1 MLYYD
6 FMFVKIYKLKKCKEI
21 VNKGKRHINNMMS
34 KDNFEYE
41 LATIHGRFQ
50 ILHND
55 HLKFLLAG
63 KKLCKHLIVG
73 ITNPD
78 PSLTKH
84 HNSNPHRSQPNANP
98 LTYYERYI
106 MIRETLLE
114 VGLKLSEFSI
124 VPFPI
129 NIPELLQY
137 YVPMDAV
144 FFLSIYDDWGRQKKE
159 YLESLG
165 LKVHVLWEV
174 PLEKKGLSGNDIRLF
189 ILKGE
194 PWKHLVPPATAK
206 LVEEWDII
214 GRLSDLNS
222 K

>member
-1 MLYYD
+1 MPENGYKYD
-6 FMFVKIYKLKKCKEI
+6 LV
-21 VNKGKRHINNMMS
+21 
-34 KDNFEYE
+34 
-41 LATIHGRFQ
+41 TIHGRFQ

-63 KKLCKHLIVG
+63 KQLCKHLIVG

-84 HNSNPHRSQPNANP
+84 HNLNPHRSQPIANP
-98 LTYYERYI
+98 LTYYERYV
-106 MIRETLLE
+106 MIRENLVE
-114 VGLKLSEFSI
+114 KGLKLSEFSF

-129 NIPELLQY
+129 NVPELLKY
-137 YVPMDAV
+137 YVPMNIV

-159 YLESLG
+159 YLELLG

-174 PLEKKGLSGNDIRLF
+174 PFEKKGLSGSNIRLS
-189 ILKGE
+189 ILNGE
-194 PWKHLVPPATAK
+194 PWKHLVPPVTAK
-206 LVEEWDII
+206 LVEEWGII
-214 GRLSDLNS
+214 RRLSELIS

>member
-1 MLYYD
+1 MLED
-6 FMFVKIYKLKKCKEI
+6 K
-21 VNKGKRHINNMMS
+21 
-34 KDNFEYE
+34 FEFD
-41 LATIHGRFQ
+41 LGTIHGRFQ

-63 KKLCKHLIVG
+63 KKLSKHLIIG

-84 HNSNPHRSQPNANP
+84 HNSNPHRSQPIANP
-98 LTYYERYI
+98 LTYYERYV
-106 MIRETLLE
+106 MIRDTLLE
-114 VGLKLSEFSI
+114 EDLNLSEFSI

-129 NIPELLQY
+129 NVPELLKY
-137 YVPMDAV
+137 YVPMNVV

-174 PLEKKGLSGNDIRLF
+174 PLEKKGLSGSDIRLSM
-189 ILKGE
+189 LNGG

-206 LVEEWDII
+206 LVKKWGII
-214 GRLSDLNS
+214 TRLNDLNS